1 MLVAVAFAISCPVA
15 WYAVAA
21 WQENF
26 VERVGLPLWIF
37 AASFG
42 VVLLLTL
49 LIVAFQYW
57 RAATVDPAETL
68 QKE

>member
-1 MLVAVAFAISCPVA
+1 MPI
-15 WYAVAA
+15 
-21 WQENF
+21 QEF
-26 VERVGLPLWIF
+26 CKIILHI

-57 RAATVDPAETL
+57 RAATVDPADTL